1 MREIRA
7 ILIPSTLMR
16 REIKTLLKEM
26 RAAGDVSA
34 AVAVVSRPDE
44 EIAAASVGLPP
55 GAKTR
60 ARFDFGSLTKPFMA
74 TLAISEAWTEGLPLD
89 FPLGDGFPDI
99 HPDLANKTVED
110 LLRHR
115 AGFRPWFP
123 FYATCSSGEEVRDRL
138 VSGEGLLGAEPGT
151 YSDLDYLLWGFLF
164 DDFHPSGL
172 EGALSD
178 QVLSWLEL
186 ATVTGPPGQHE
197 DVVPC
202 QLDNGK
208 EIELAAGLGIEVK
221 RENLVLKGKPQ
232 DGNARFLGG
241 VPGHAGLFGTAED
254 LVRLGAEWLD
264 PRLSSLAEAKAV
276 ALAGDGPY
284 VLGWQRRDEEGGA
297 GPLSD
302 SSFGH
307 YGFPGGSLWIDPE
320 SGLIWVLLAHKTRSD
335 VDLTPW
341 RRRFHGLGA
350 DL

>member
-1 MREIRA
+1 
-7 ILIPSTLMR
+7 MR

-34 AVAVVSRPDE
+34 AVAVVSKPDE

-55 GAKTR
+55 GAKTQ
-60 ARFDFGSLTKPFMA
+60 ARFDLGSLTKPFMA
-74 TLAISEAWTEGLPLD
+74 TLAISEAAIEGMPLD
-89 FPLGDGFPDI
+89 FPLGDGFPQI
-99 HPDLANKTVED
+99 HSDLADNTVED

-123 FYATCSSGEEVRDRL
+123 LYATCSSREEARDRL
-138 VSGEGLLGAEPGT
+138 VSAEGLLGAEPGT

-178 QVLSWLEL
+178 QVLGLLDL
-186 ATVTGPPGQHE
+186 ATVTGPPSNE
-197 DVVPC
+197 KDVVPC
-202 QLDNGK
+202 RLDNGR
-208 EIELAAGLGIEVK
+208 EVELAAELGIEIE
-221 RENLVLKGKPQ
+221 RQNLVLKGKAQ

-241 VPGHAGLFGTAED
+241 VPGHAGLFGTAKD

-264 PRLSSLAEAKAV
+264 PRLASVTEAKAA

-284 VLGWQRRDEEGGA
+284 ALGWQRWDADGGA
-297 GPLSD
+297 APLSE
-302 SSFGH
+302 SAFGH
-307 YGFPGGSLWIDPE
+307 HGFPGGSLWIDPE
-320 SGLIWVLLAHKTRSD
+320 SGLIRVLLAHKTRSD

-341 RRRFHGLGA
+341 RRRFHGLTPGA
-350 DL
+350 

>member
-1 MREIRA
+1 
-7 ILIPSTLMR
+7 MR

-34 AVAVVSRPDE
+34 AVAVVSKPEE

-55 GAKTR
+55 GGKTK
-60 ARFDFGSLTKPFMA
+60 ARFDLGSLTKPFMA
-74 TLAISEAWTEGLPLD
+74 TLAISEARADGLPLD

-99 HPDLANKTVED
+99 HPDLADKTVED

-123 FYATCSSGEEVRDRL
+123 FYATCSSGEEVRGRL
-138 VSGEGLLGAEPGT
+138 VAGEVAGKGLLGAEPGT
-151 YSDLDYLLWGFLF
+151 YSDLGYLLWGFLF
-164 DDFHPSGL
+164 ADFSRPSTI
-172 EGALSD
+172 EARLSD
-178 QVLSWLEL
+178 ALLIHLDIQ
-186 ATVTGPPGQHE
+186 TTGAPPGAQNA
-197 DVVPC
+197 VVPC
-202 QLDNGK
+202 RLDNGR
-208 EIELAAGLGIEVK
+208 EVELAAELGVEIE
-221 RENLVLKGKPQ
+221 RRNLVLKGKPQ

-264 PRLSSLAEAKAV
+264 PWLGGEGKDAALS
-276 ALAGDGPY
+276 GDGPY
-284 VLGWQRRDEEGGA
+284 ALGWQRRDADGGA
-297 GPLSD
+297 APLSE

-320 SGLIWVLLAHKTRSD
+320 SGLIRVLLAHKTRSD

-341 RRRFHGLGA
+341 RQRFHGLSAG
-350 DL
+350 L

>member
-1 MREIRA
+1 
-7 ILIPSTLMR
+7 
-16 REIKTLLKEM
+16 M

-34 AVAVVSRPDE
+34 AVAVVSKPEE

-55 GAKTR
+55 GGKSQ
-60 ARFDFGSLTKPFMA
+60 ARFDLGSLTKPFMA

-99 HPDLANKTVED
+99 HPDLASKTVED

-123 FYATCSSGEEVRDRL
+123 FYATCSSREDVRDRL
-138 VSGEGLLGAEPGT
+138 VSGEELLGAEPGT
-151 YSDLDYLLWGFLF
+151 YSDLGYLLWGFLF
-164 DDFHPSGL
+164 ADFSRPSTI
-172 EGALSD
+172 EARLSD
-178 QVLSWLEL
+178 AVLIHLE
-186 ATVTGPPGQHE
+186 THTTGGPPGAQN

-202 QLDNGK
+202 RLDNGR
-208 EIELAAGLGIEVK
+208 EVELAAELGIEIE
-221 RENLVLKGKPQ
+221 RRNLVLKGKPQ

-264 PRLSSLAEAKAV
+264 PRLASVTEAKAA

-284 VLGWQRRDEEGGA
+284 ALGWQRRDADGGA
-297 GPLSD
+297 APLSE
-302 SSFGH
+302 SAFGH
-307 YGFPGGSLWIDPE
+307 HGFPGGSLWIDPE
-320 SGLIWVLLAHKTRSD
+320 SGLIRVLLAHKTRSD

-341 RRRFHGLGA
+341 RRRFHGLEVS
-350 DL
+350 

>member
-1 MREIRA
+1 
-7 ILIPSTLMR
+7 MR

-26 RAAGDVSA
+26 RSAGDVSA
-34 AVAVVSRPDE
+34 AVAVVSKPDE

-89 FPLGDGFPDI
+89 FPLGDGFPDL
-99 HPDLANKTVED
+99 HPDLADKTVED

-123 FYATCSSGEEVRDRL
+123 FYATCSSPEEVRDRL
-138 VSGEGLLGAEPGT
+138 VAGEGLLGAEPGT
-151 YSDLDYLLWGFLF
+151 YSDLGYLLWGFLF
-164 DDFHPSGL
+164 ADFSRPSTIQ
-172 EGALSD
+172 ARLSD
-178 QVLSWLEL
+178 AVLLHLEIEG
-186 ATVTGPPGQHE
+186 TGAPPGAQN

-202 QLDNGK
+202 RLDNGR
-208 EIELAAGLGIEVK
+208 EVELAAELGIEIE
-221 RENLVLKGKPQ
+221 RQNLVLKGKPQ

-264 PRLSSLAEAKAV
+264 PWLGSVGESKDA

-284 VLGWQRRDEEGGA
+284 ALGWQRRDGDGGA
-297 GPLSD
+297 APLSE

-307 YGFPGGSLWIDPE
+307 FGFPGGSLWLDPE

-341 RRRFHGLGA
+341 RRRFHGLSLA
-350 DL
+350 L